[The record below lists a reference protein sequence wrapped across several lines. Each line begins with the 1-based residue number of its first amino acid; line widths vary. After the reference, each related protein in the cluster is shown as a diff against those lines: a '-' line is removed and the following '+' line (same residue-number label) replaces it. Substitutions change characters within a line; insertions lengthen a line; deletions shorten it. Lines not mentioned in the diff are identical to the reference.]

1 MSPPVPLCNL
11 DRHHNSA
18 IAVCSKNAFTWPR
31 LQTSVHSQDRARDID
46 MTGKH
51 DPDAQEREAKAA
63 LERVQRDSEV
73 IGQSSLVRAASKAR
87 DHLAGADADQ
97 SDPAEVWGR
106 RVGRGLSVI
115 AVIVLLIWLVNWL
128 TR

>member
-1 MSPPVPLCNL
+1 
-11 DRHHNSA
+11 
-18 IAVCSKNAFTWPR
+18 
-31 LQTSVHSQDRARDID
+31 

-51 DPDAQEREAKAA
+51 DPDAKERQAKEV
-63 LERVQRDSEV
+63 LERVHRDSEV
-73 IGQSSLVRAASKAR
+73 IGQSSLVRAANKAR
-87 DHLAGADADQ
+87 DHLAGADADPN
-97 SDPAEVWGR
+97 DPAEVWGR

>member
-1 MSPPVPLCNL
+1 
-11 DRHHNSA
+11 
-18 IAVCSKNAFTWPR
+18 
-31 LQTSVHSQDRARDID
+31 

-51 DPDAQEREAKAA
+51 EPDARERQAKKA

-73 IGQSSLVRAASKAR
+73 VGQSSLVRAAGKAR

-97 SDPAEVWGR
+97 NDPAEVWGR
-106 RVGRGLSVI
+106 RVGRALAVI

-128 TR
+128 AR